1 MEAKATDEPRGPL
14 RGCRVLELG
23 STIAGPFCGRLL
35 SDFGAEVIKVEDI
48 AGDPVRSMGKRY
60 EGVSL
65 YAASIFR
72 NKRLIALDLRRSEG
86 QDVVRKLA
94 ACCDIVVENFRP
106 GGLEKWGIGYEHL
119 RCVRPDII
127 MARISGFGQDG
138 PYSRRPGFG
147 IIGEAVSGL
156 RHLTGDPDRPPA
168 RVAVS
173 LTDYITGLYAA
184 FGVVL
189 GVLERRS
196 TGLGQ
201 LIDATLFESAFS
213 FMEPFI
219 PAFDKLGEIPN
230 RAGAA
235 LPGHS
240 PNTLYKTGDGGYV
253 HIAAASQSLFRR
265 LADAIGRRELID
277 DERFHTPTL
286 RGQNSEAL
294 DAIIS
299 AWTESRTIEE
309 IEKVL
314 VDMAEV
320 PAARVYTVADIFRD
334 AHFKARDMIKEI
346 AEPDIGNVKL
356 VNVVPKLSGSPGAI
370 RWSGRRL
377 GQDTR
382 DVLKVL
388 AGYSDDAINA
398 LAESGAISCDSETH
412 SDLRPASAP
421 AKTSVL

>member
-1 MEAKATDEPRGPL
+1 MEGKATSEPQGPL

-35 SDFGAEVIKVEDI
+35 ADFGAEVIKVEDL

-72 NKRLIALDLRRSEG
+72 NKRLIALDLRRPESQE
-86 QDVVRKLA
+86 VVRKLA
-94 ACCDIVVENFRP
+94 TRCDIVVENFRP

-119 RCVRPDII
+119 RCVRPDLI

-138 PYSRRPGFG
+138 PYSHRPGFG

-184 FGVVL
+184 FGIVM
-189 GVLERRS
+189 GVLERKS

-219 PAFDKLGEIPN
+219 PAFDKLGDIPN

-235 LPGHS
+235 LPGHA
-240 PNTLYKTGDGGYV
+240 PNTLYRAGDGGYV

-265 LADAIGRRELID
+265 LAGAMGRSELIE
-277 DERFHTPTL
+277 DERFNTPVL

-294 DAIIS
+294 DAIIG
-299 AWTESRTIEE
+299 AWAGSRTVEE
-309 IEKVL
+309 IESIL
-314 VDMAEV
+314 VDDAEV

-334 AHFKARDMIKEI
+334 AHFKARDMIKQI
-346 AEPDIGNVKL
+346 AEQDIGNVKL
-356 VNVVPKLSGSPGAI
+356 ANVVPKLSASPGAI

-382 DVLKVL
+382 DVLRTL
-388 AGYSDDAINA
+388 ADYSDNAIDA
-398 LAESGAISCDSETH
+398 LAESGAISCGSEAQVT
-412 SDLRPASAP
+412 SANRRQ
-421 AKTSVL
+421 

>member
-1 MEAKATDEPRGPL
+1 MEGKPMSEAQGPL

-35 SDFGAEVIKVEDI
+35 ADFGAEVIKVEDI
-48 AGDPVRSMGKRY
+48 AGDPVRAMGKRY

-72 NKRLIALDLRRSEG
+72 NKRLIALDLRRSES
-86 QDVVRKLA
+86 QEVIRKLA
-94 ACCDIVVENFRP
+94 ASCDIVVENFRP

-119 RCVRPDII
+119 RRVRPDLI

-138 PYSRRPGFG
+138 PYSHRPGFG

-184 FGVVL
+184 FGIVMA
-189 GVLERRS
+189 VLERKS
-196 TGLGQ
+196 TGKGQ

-213 FMEPFI
+213 FMEPFV
-219 PAFDKLGEIPN
+219 PAFDKLGDIPN
-230 RAGAA
+230 RAGPA
-235 LPGHS
+235 LPGHA
-240 PNTLYKTGDGGYV
+240 PNTLYKAGDGGYV

-265 LADAIGRRELID
+265 LADAIGRSELVD
-277 DERFHTPTL
+277 DERFGTPVS
-286 RGQNSEAL
+286 RGENSEAL
-294 DAIIS
+294 DTIIG
-299 AWTESRTIEE
+299 AWTGNRTVEE
-309 IEKVL
+309 IERVL
-314 VDMAEV
+314 VDQAEV

-346 AEPDIGNVKL
+346 AEQDIGNVKL
-356 VNVVPKLSGSPGAI
+356 ANVVPKLSASPGAI
-370 RWSGRRL
+370 RWSGRRI

-382 DVLKVL
+382 EVLRTL
-388 AGYSDDAINA
+388 AGYSDKTIDT
-398 LAESGAISCDSETH
+398 LAASGAIACGSE
-412 SDLRPASAP
+412 S
-421 AKTSVL
+421 

>member
-1 MEAKATDEPRGPL
+1 MEGETVGEAQGPL

-35 SDFGAEVIKVEDI
+35 ADFGAEVIKVEDI
-48 AGDPVRSMGKRY
+48 AGDPVRAMGKRY

-72 NKRLIALDLRRSEG
+72 NKRLIALDLRRAESQEA
-86 QDVVRKLA
+86 VRKLA
-94 ACCDIVVENFRP
+94 ASCDIVVENFRP

-119 RCVRPDII
+119 RCVRPDLI
-127 MARISGFGQDG
+127 MARISGFGQNG
-138 PYSRRPGFG
+138 PYSHRPGFG

-184 FGVVL
+184 FGIVM
-189 GVLERRS
+189 GVLERKS
-196 TGLGQ
+196 TGRGQ

-213 FMEPFI
+213 FMEPFV
-219 PAFDKLGEIPN
+219 PAFDKLGDIPN
-230 RAGAA
+230 RAGPA
-235 LPGHS
+235 LPGHA
-240 PNTLYKTGDGGYV
+240 PNTLYTAGDGGYV

-265 LADAIGRRELID
+265 LADAIGRSDLVA
-277 DERFHTPTL
+277 DERFGTPVL
-286 RGQNSEAL
+286 RGENSEAL
-294 DAIIS
+294 DAIIG
-299 AWTESRTIEE
+299 AWTGKRTVEE
-309 IEKVL
+309 IERIL
-314 VDMAEV
+314 VDQAEV

-334 AHFKARDMIKEI
+334 AHFKAREMIKEI
-346 AEPDIGNVKL
+346 AEQDIGNVKL
-356 VNVVPKLSGSPGAI
+356 ANVVPKLSANPGAI

-382 DVLKVL
+382 EVLRTL
-388 AGYSDDAINA
+388 AGYSDKAIDT
-398 LAESGAISCDSETH
+398 LAASGAIACASE
-412 SDLRPASAP
+412 P
-421 AKTSVL
+421 

>member
-1 MEAKATDEPRGPL
+1 MDGEKAGEALGPL

-35 SDFGAEVIKVEDI
+35 ADFGAEVIKVEDI
-48 AGDPVRSMGKRY
+48 AGDPVRAMGKRY
-60 EGVSL
+60 QGVSL

-72 NKRLIALDLRRSEG
+72 NKRLIALDLRRPESQEA
-86 QDVVRKLA
+86 VRRLA
-94 ACCDIVVENFRP
+94 ASCDIVVENFRP

-119 RCVRPDII
+119 RSVRPDLI

-138 PYSRRPGFG
+138 PYSHRPGFG

-184 FGVVL
+184 FGIVM
-189 GVLERRS
+189 GVLERKS
-196 TGLGQ
+196 TGKGQ

-213 FMEPFI
+213 FMEPFV
-219 PAFDKLGEIPN
+219 PAFDKLGDIPN
-230 RAGAA
+230 RAGPA
-235 LPGHS
+235 LPGHA
-240 PNTLYKTGDGGYV
+240 PNTLYRAGDGGYV

-265 LADAIGRRELID
+265 LADAMGCRELVD
-277 DERFHTPTL
+277 DERFGTPVS
-286 RGQNSEAL
+286 RGENSEAL
-294 DAIIS
+294 DRIIG
-299 AWTESRTIEE
+299 AWTGSRTVEE
-309 IEKVL
+309 IERVL
-314 VDMAEV
+314 VDQAEV

-346 AEPDIGNVKL
+346 AEQDIGNVKL
-356 VNVVPKLSGSPGAI
+356 ANVVPKLSASPGAI

-382 DVLKVL
+382 EVLRTL
-388 AGYSDDAINA
+388 AGYSDKTIDT
-398 LAESGAISCDSETH
+398 LAASGAIACGSE
-412 SDLRPASAP
+412 S
-421 AKTSVL
+421 

>member
-1 MEAKATDEPRGPL
+1 MNDEKTDQPQGPL

-35 SDFGAEVIKVEDI
+35 ADFGAEVIKVEDV

-72 NKRLIALDLRRSEG
+72 NKRLIALDLRRAES
-86 QDVVRKLA
+86 QQVVRKLA
-94 ACCDIVVENFRP
+94 ASCDIVVENFRP
-106 GGLEKWGIGYEHL
+106 GGLEKWGIGYQQL
-119 RCVRPDII
+119 REVRPDLV

-138 PYSRRPGFG
+138 PYSHRPGFG

-184 FGVVL
+184 FGIVMA
-189 GVLERRS
+189 VLERKS
-196 TGLGQ
+196 TGKGQ

-213 FMEPFI
+213 FMEPFV
-219 PAFDKLGEIPN
+219 PAFDKLGDVPN
-230 RAGAA
+230 RAGPA
-235 LPGHS
+235 LPGHA
-240 PNTLYKTGDGGYV
+240 PNTLYATADGGYV

-265 LADAIGRRELID
+265 LATAIGRSELAD
-277 DERFHTPTL
+277 EERFSTPVL
-286 RGQNSEAL
+286 RGQNSHAL
-294 DAIIS
+294 DAIIG
-299 AWTESRTIEE
+299 AWTRAKTVEEVESI
-309 IEKVL
+309 L
-314 VDMAEV
+314 VGKAEV
-320 PAARVYTVADIFRD
+320 PAARVYTVADIFND
-334 AHFKARDMIKEI
+334 VHFKARDMIKEI
-346 AEPDIGNVKL
+346 DDQDLGNVKL
-356 VNVVPKLSGSPGAI
+356 ANVVPKLSVSPGTI

-382 DVLKVL
+382 DVLRTV
-388 AGYSDDAINA
+388 AGYSDEAIDDLAASRAIA
-398 LAESGAISCDSETH
+398 LE
-412 SDLRPASAP
+412 P
-421 AKTSVL
+421 

>member
-1 MEAKATDEPRGPL
+1 MAMDAGEVNALQGPL

-35 SDFGAEVIKVEDI
+35 ADFGAEVIKVEDL
-48 AGDPVRSMGKRY
+48 AGDPVRAMGKCY

-72 NKRLIALDLRRSEG
+72 NKRLIALDLRRPESQEA
-86 QDVVRKLA
+86 VRKLA
-94 ACCDIVVENFRP
+94 AGCDIVVENFRP
-106 GGLEKWGIGYEHL
+106 GGLEKWGIGYEQL
-119 RCVRPDII
+119 QRVRPDLI

-138 PYSRRPGFG
+138 PYSHRPGFG

-184 FGVVL
+184 FGIVM
-189 GVLERRS
+189 GVLERKS
-196 TGLGQ
+196 TGQGQ

-219 PAFDKLGEIPN
+219 PAFDKLGDIPK

-235 LPGHS
+235 LPGHA
-240 PNTLYKTGDGGYV
+240 PNTLYRAGDGGYV

-265 LADAIGRRELID
+265 LADAMGCSELIN
-277 DERFHTPTL
+277 DERFKTPQL
-286 RGQNSEAL
+286 RGQNSDAL
-294 DAIIS
+294 DAIIGG
-299 AWTESRTIEE
+299 WTESRTVEE
-309 IEKVL
+309 IERIL
-314 VDMAEV
+314 VDEAEV

-334 AHFKARDMIKEI
+334 AHFKARDMIKEV
-346 AEPDIGNVKL
+346 AEQDIGNVKL
-356 VNVVPKLSGSPGAI
+356 ANVVPKLSASPGAI

-382 DVLKVL
+382 DVLKTL
-388 AGYSDDAINA
+388 AGYSDKAIDRLVA
-398 LAESGAISCDSETH
+398 CGAIACNSE
-412 SDLRPASAP
+412 A
-421 AKTSVL
+421 

>member
-1 MEAKATDEPRGPL
+1 MTGETTNLPQGPL
-14 RGCRVLELG
+14 SGCRVLELG

-35 SDFGAEVIKVEDI
+35 ADFGAEVIKVEDL

-72 NKRLIALDLRRSEG
+72 NKRLIALDLRRSES
-86 QDVVRKLA
+86 QEAVRRLA
-94 ACCDIVVENFRP
+94 ASCDIVVENFRP
-106 GGLEKWGIGYEHL
+106 GGLEKWGIGYEQL
-119 RCVRPDII
+119 RAVRPDLI

-138 PYSRRPGFG
+138 PYSHRPGFG

-173 LTDYITGLYAA
+173 LTDYITGLYTA
-184 FGVVL
+184 FGIVMAVL
-189 GVLERRS
+189 DRKS
-196 TGLGQ
+196 TGQGQ
-201 LIDATLFESAFS
+201 LIDASLFESAYS

-219 PAFDKLGEIPN
+219 PAFDKLGDVPN
-230 RAGAA
+230 RAGPA
-235 LPGHS
+235 LPGHA
-240 PNTLYKTGDGGYV
+240 PNTLYKAGDGGYV

-265 LADAIGRRELID
+265 LAEAMGRSDLVD
-277 DERFHTPTL
+277 DERFSTPVL

-294 DAIIS
+294 DAIIG
-299 AWTESRTIEE
+299 AWTGSRTVKE
-309 IEKVL
+309 IEQLL
-314 VDMAEV
+314 VDQAQV
-320 PAARVYTVADIFRD
+320 PAARVYTVADIFDD

-346 AEPDIGNVKL
+346 AEQDLGSVKL
-356 VNVVPKLSGSPGAI
+356 ANVVPKLSATPGAI

-382 DVLKVL
+382 DVLKTL
-388 AGYSDDAINA
+388 AGYSEDTIDS
-398 LAESGAISCDSETH
+398 LAASGAIMC
-412 SDLRPASAP
+412 AP
-421 AKTSVL
+421 TV

>member
-1 MEAKATDEPRGPL
+1 M
-14 RGCRVLELG
+14 
-23 STIAGPFCGRLL
+23 
-35 SDFGAEVIKVEDI
+35 
-48 AGDPVRSMGKRY
+48 
-60 EGVSL
+60 
-65 YAASIFR
+65 
-72 NKRLIALDLRRSEG
+72 
-86 QDVVRKLA
+86 
-94 ACCDIVVENFRP
+94 
-106 GGLEKWGIGYEHL
+106 
-119 RCVRPDII
+119 
-127 MARISGFGQDG
+127 
-138 PYSRRPGFG
+138 
-147 IIGEAVSGL
+147 SGL

-189 GVLERRS
+189 GVLERKS

-213 FMEPFI
+213 FMEPFV

-240 PNTLYKTGDGGYV
+240 PNTLYRTGDGGYV

-265 LADAIGRRELID
+265 LADAIGQSGLID
-277 DERFHTPTL
+277 DERFRTPTL

-294 DAIIS
+294 DSIIG
-299 AWTESRTIEE
+299 AWTEGRAAEE
-309 IEKVL
+309 IERVL
-314 VDMAEV
+314 IDKAEV
-320 PAARVYTVADIFRD
+320 PTARVYTVADIFRD

-346 AEPDIGNVKL
+346 SEPDIGNVKL
-356 VNVVPKLSGSPGAI
+356 ANVVPKLSASPGAI

-382 DVLKVL
+382 EVLRTL
-388 AGYSDDAINA
+388 AGYSDDAIDA
-398 LAESGAISCDSETH
+398 LAESGAISCGSKAQNDPGPAGASMNVGV
-412 SDLRPASAP
+412 LRVP
-421 AKTSVL
+421 